1 MHAILVPRGAEHKAV
16 CRGLSRTTATKPL
29 VLPIPIG
36 PKPLARYLEKL
47 QEGHFRGY
55 VQPRVLLIGL
65 CGSLSPHHAVGDL
78 VIYQD
83 CVYESPASA
92 RLLRTCDP
100 EITNLLHQELNG
112 PPEVAPA
119 ARPCKLKEKVSLV
132 RALTSDRLIW
142 SAAEKCELGKIYAAS
157 VVDMEGFAALEAL
170 SPNGIALAMVR
181 VVSDDCHHNIPDL
194 TLALSP
200 NGSLQPFHLAQ
211 RLLRQPRASARLIRG
226 ALRGLQVLQ
235 QVTTLLFP

>member
-1 MHAILVPRGAEHKAV
+1 MPRGAEYKAV
-16 CRGLSRTTATKPL
+16 CRGLSRITASKPL
-29 VLPIPIG
+29 VVQIPIG

-47 QEGHFRGY
+47 QQEGHFQGY
-55 VQPRVLLIGL
+55 GQPSVLLMGL
-65 CGSLSPHHAVGDL
+65 CGGLSPHYVVGDI

-92 RLLRTCDP
+92 RLLRACDP
-100 EITNLLHQELNG
+100 KLTNLLHQELN
-112 PPEVAPA
+112 
-119 ARPCKLKEKVSLV
+119 EKVSLV

-142 SAAEKCELGKIYAAS
+142 SAAEKCELGKIYAAG

-200 NGSLQPFHLAQ
+200 NGSLQPFPLAQ
-211 RLLRQPRASARLIRG
+211 RLLQQPRASARLIRG
-226 ALRGLQVLQ
+226 ALLGLQGLATVASKVGQL
-235 QVTTLLFP
+235 